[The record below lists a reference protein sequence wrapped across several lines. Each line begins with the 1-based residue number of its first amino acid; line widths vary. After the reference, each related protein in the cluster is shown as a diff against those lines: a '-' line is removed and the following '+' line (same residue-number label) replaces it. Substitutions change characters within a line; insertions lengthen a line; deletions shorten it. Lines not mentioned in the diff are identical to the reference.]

1 MTAVHAM
8 HVSWSAA
15 HFSQERA
22 RAKMAEP
29 VCDDKTWGGWKRWN
43 INHRRGVYS
52 SCHDNNNGSKTLSFL
67 SPETNW
73 HLIPF
78 CSDTNWRDRR
88 HGCRPTSPSSSVP
101 CLVSD
106 NVTNP
111 GGRYFQLAHSHGEN
125 IQGVSLS
132 VWWKMLDRSLHV
144 LTVWR
149 TSEPLPQQQ
158 GVSNTLGGHFLA
170 STGQTSCIFG
180 DWSDTDLTHLPSD
193 TSLRNAH
200 WWIGLDLDAL
210 FRCLH

>member
-67 SPETNW
+67 PPETNW

-88 HGCRPTSPSSSVP
+88 HGCRPTSPSISVP

-149 TSEPLPQQQ
+149 TSDLLNPSLNSRGWVIPSGAIFLLQQDKHHASLET
-158 GVSNTLGGHFLA
+158 GVTLISH
-170 STGQTSCIFG
+170 IYH
-180 DWSDTDLTHLPSD
+180 LTH
-193 TSLRNAH
+193 H
-200 WWIGLDLDAL
+200 
-210 FRCLH
+210 